1 MQKSLMEK
9 LIELLCV
16 SMEEKYYVELDSGFK
31 CIWREERLDCTCLS
45 CEILNQMLGLLLN
58 FFEEPDFKV
67 KFRMVNNR
75 LLQTV
80 FDNRGDNKEKLYVV
94 ATDDEVGQMSFEPE
108 SIEHELC
115 RESCD
120 RRPYI
125 KLQNKLFDEYRRQ
138 KGKRW
143 IKREVVRLRLE
154 IGQDAQLKASS
165 NRIKNDFAFKIV
177 RRVRVANEEGKT
189 HKFLLAMSLFLAS
202 QNTLKLLLEY
212 VKECSDTMQAEKREI
227 LQFLCIY
234 TTFLKEMVE
243 EAIPNGMIYMDSWN
257 KLIEKYWGFNFGIII
272 TEINSANE
280 EWRKHY
286 TECLVHV
293 TKENARRK
301 TIKKW
306 RELLQLLGRSAGERM
321 DSEIVEKISHNLD
334 CIVEQINAWKCR

>member
-80 FDNRGDNKEKLYVV
+80 FDNRGDNKEKLYVA

-138 KGKRW
+138 KGKRR
-143 IKREVVRLRLE
+143 IKREVEQLRME
-154 IGQDAQLKASS
+154 VNEKVQLKAAPS
-165 NRIKNDFAFKIV
+165 RIKNQFAFRIV
-177 RRVRVANEEGKT
+177 RRVRVADEERKT
-189 HKFLLAMSLFLAS
+189 HKFLLAMSLLLAS
-202 QNTLKLLLEY
+202 KNTLKLLLDY
-212 VKECSDTMQAEKREI
+212 VKEHSDIKQAEKEEI
-227 LQFLCIY
+227 LQFVYAY
-234 TTFLKEMVE
+234 TTFLEELQEQYISDGMV
-243 EAIPNGMIYMDSWN
+243 YMDSWE
-257 KLIEKYWGFNFGIII
+257 KLTEKHWGFNLGIII
-272 TEINSANE
+272 TEINRGQE
-280 EWRKHY
+280 EDRKLY
-286 TECLVHV
+286 TECLVRV
-293 TKENARRK
+293 TKENTRRK
-301 TIKKW
+301 AIEEW
-306 RELLQLLGRSAGERM
+306 RELLWLL
-321 DSEIVEKISHNLD
+321 VEDAEKETGGKIEKKISDNLNRIEERID
-334 CIVEQINAWKCR
+334 AWKRG